1 MPCVRILSHYFVG
14 RFLGLFAMVL
24 AVAFLL
30 LATVELVLNLDDVS
44 AFDAARSAQAEALS
58 DSSSDAGLATLVL
71 LANTLRY
78 LGLRL
83 TSYYLRDILPIA
95 SFIAVFLVFA
105 IAGRSMER
113 VAIEAGGIRPL
124 RIVLPVLAAALI
136 LSLGTAILHET
147 VILRAEQIWSG
158 ENRQRKDP
166 IDFGRDAFWV
176 HQGATIT
183 NVAHADP
190 LTRSLHD
197 VEIFERNAAGVVTRV
212 VRADR
217 VRIADDGHWH
227 IEDARVWRFDPE
239 DDRAAPTFENTASLV
254 LDLESL
260 RGDMM
265 LGADPGLLPLRD
277 LAGYLARSDAEPS
290 SIGRRARAR
299 FHERLSSPWLVFV
312 FALGAMPFALRIDG
326 RDRIAGPAVA
336 AVVALGLYFLA
347 ESAGRTLA
355 RQELVPVAVVPWTVM
370 GLSCLAAG
378 IATRRSLRSR

>member
-30 LATVELVLNLDDVS
+30 LATIELVLNLDDVS
-44 AFDAARSAQAEALS
+44 AFDAARSARSDTLSGSAAL
-58 DSSSDAGLATLVL
+58 ALLV
-71 LANTLRY
+71 NTFRY

-105 IAGRSMER
+105 IAGRGMER

-158 ENRQRKDP
+158 ESHHRKDP

-190 LTRSLHD
+190 KSRTLHD
-197 VEIFERNAAGVVTRV
+197 VEIFERNAAGVVQRV

-217 VRIADDGHWH
+217 VRIADDGLWH
-227 IEDARVWRFDPE
+227 IENARVWRFDPD
-239 DDRAAPTFENTASLV
+239 DDRASPTFENVASLV
-254 LDLESL
+254 LDLDSL
-260 RGDMM
+260 RGDLM

-277 LAGYLARSDAEPS
+277 LASYLARSEAEPS
-290 SIGRRARAR
+290 SVGRRARAR
-299 FHERLSSPWLVFV
+299 FHARLSSPWLVFV
-312 FALGAMPFALRIDG
+312 FALGALPFALRIDG

-336 AVVALGLYFLA
+336 AVAALGLYFLA

-355 RQELVPVAVVPWTVM
+355 QQDLIHVAVTPWAVM
-370 GLSCLAAG
+370 GLTCLAAG

>member
-1 MPCVRILSHYFVG
+1 MPRVRILSHYFVG

-30 LATVELVLNLDDVS
+30 LATIELVLNLDDVS
-44 AFDAARSAQAEALS
+44 AFDAARSAQSEALS
-58 DSSSDAGLATLVL
+58 SSAL

-105 IAGRSMER
+105 IAGRGMER

-158 ENRQRKDP
+158 ESHHRKDP

-176 HQGATIT
+176 HKGATIT

-190 LTRSLHD
+190 ETRTLHD
-197 VEIFERNAAGVVTRV
+197 VEIFERNAAGVVQRV

-217 VRIADDGHWH
+217 VRIADDGLWQ
-227 IEDARVWRFDPE
+227 IENARVWRFDPE
-239 DDRAAPTFENTASLV
+239 DDRAAPSFESTARLV
-254 LDLESL
+254 LDLDSL

-277 LAGYLARSDAEPS
+277 LAGYLARSGSEPS
-290 SIGRRARAR
+290 SVSRRARAR

-355 RQELVPVAVVPWTVM
+355 QQDLVPVAATPWAVM
-370 GLSCLAAG
+370 GLACLAAG

>member
-1 MPCVRILSHYFVG
+1 MPRVRILSHYFVG

-30 LATVELVLNLDDVS
+30 LATIELVLNLDDVS
-44 AFDAARSAQAEALS
+44 AFDAARSDPSDTLSGSAWVAL
-58 DSSSDAGLATLVL
+58 LT
-71 LANTLRY
+71 NTLRY
-78 LGLRL
+78 LALRL
-83 TSYYLRDILPIA
+83 TSYYLRDLLPIA

-105 IAGRSMER
+105 IAGRGLER
-113 VAIEAGGIRPL
+113 IAIEAGGIRPF
-124 RIVLPVLAAALI
+124 RIVLPVLTAALI

-158 ENRQRKDP
+158 ESHHRTDP

-190 LTRSLHD
+190 ETRTLHD
-197 VEIFERNAAGVVTRV
+197 VEIFERSAAGLVQRV

-217 VRIADDGHWH
+217 VRIDDDGRWQ
-227 IEDARVWRFDPE
+227 IENARVWHFDPE
-239 DDRAAPTFENTASLV
+239 DDRAEPRFENVPQLV
-254 LDLESL
+254 LDLASL

-277 LAGYLARSDAEPS
+277 LAGYLERSSAEPS
-290 SIGRRARAR
+290 SVGRRARAR

-312 FALGAMPFALRIDG
+312 FALGAMPFGLRIDG
-326 RDRIAGPAVA
+326 RDRMAGPAVA
-336 AVVALGLYFLA
+336 AVVALALYFLA

-355 RQELVPVAVVPWTVM
+355 RQDLVPVAATPWAVM
-370 GLSCLAAG
+370 GLTCLLAA